1 MKDRPRFL
9 EKELKSRLVSAEATA
24 MIREQVLKKV
34 SRRILPFFFA
44 LYIIA
49 YLDRA
54 NVAFAKLDMVAELG
68 FSEEVFGFG
77 AGVFFVGYFLL
88 EIPGALMVERW
99 SARLW
104 LARILITWGL
114 ITVLTGFVK
123 TASQFYMARFLL
135 GLAEASFFPGLIVY
149 VTHWFPLRDR
159 ARAMAGLI
167 SAVPVSFAV
176 GAPASALILRIHWL
190 SLSGWRW
197 VFILEGLPAIIF
209 GLITIFYLTDRPSQA
224 RWLSTEERDWLTTEL
239 ERERQEKRARGPV
252 TIWRAFFQ
260 RNVLLL
266 SVMLFLVVIASY
278 GYLFWLPTN
287 IQKASGYSAVKS
299 TAFSAVPFVLSV
311 VAVRYMGKSSDCHRE
326 RRLHTG
332 IPLLLGGVFLGM
344 TAVAGQAFSLTM
356 LWLSLTGMMLWAW
369 APSFWV
375 LPTLTLGESAAAASI
390 GLINS
395 VGNLGGFFGPWIVGA
410 LLSRGHSYSLVISFL
425 CAAFVCAALLTLAIR
440 TPAAGEGSA
449 VG

>member
-1 MKDRPRFL
+1 MVP
-9 EKELKSRLVSAEATA
+9 
-24 MIREQVLKKV
+24 EQVLKKV

-88 EIPGALMVERW
+88 EIPGALIVERW

-123 TASQFYMARFLL
+123 SASQFYVARFLL
-135 GLAEASFFPGLIVY
+135 GLAEASFFPSLIVY
-149 VTHWFPLRDR
+149 MTHWFPLRDR

-176 GAPASALILRIHWL
+176 GAPLSALILRIDWL
-190 SLSGWRW
+190 SLPGWRW
-197 VFILEGLPAIIF
+197 VFILEGLPAVIF
-209 GLITIFYLTDRPSQA
+209 GLITIFCLTDRPCQA
-224 RWLSTEERDWLTTEL
+224 RWLSTEERNWLTTEL
-239 ERERQEKRARGPV
+239 ERESQEKRARGHV
-252 TIWRAFFQ
+252 TIWKAFFQ
-260 RNVLLL
+260 RNVVLL
-266 SVMLFLVVIASY
+266 SLMLLLVVIASY

-287 IQKASGYSAVKS
+287 IQKASGYSAAKS
-299 TAFSAVPFVLSV
+299 TALSAIPFVLSV
-311 VAVRYMGKSSDCHRE
+311 VAVRYMGKSSDRNRE
-326 RRLHTG
+326 RRLHTA
-332 IPLLLGGVFLGM
+332 IPLLLAGVFLGM
-344 TAVAGQAFSLTM
+344 TTVAGQAFSVTM

-375 LPTLTLGESAAAASI
+375 LPTLTLSESAAAASI

-395 VGNLGGFFGPWIVGA
+395 VGNLGGFFGPWTVGA
-410 LLSRGHSYSLVISFL
+410 LLSRGHSYSLVISIL
-425 CAAFVCAALLTLAIR
+425 CAAFVCAAALTLCVR
-440 TPAAGEGSA
+440 VPAGARAFVSSTTRSA
-449 VG
+449 DQTHPC